1 MQYRLRSERD
11 RSCALTDLQAIA
23 LPARMELHT
32 GDDRSAEQNRL
43 MWRWLHIIG
52 TELGM
57 SIEEARRLTKL
68 TIGVPILR
76 RDSEDFC
83 VTYDRLIKPMQYE
96 DKLAAMD
103 LIDVTS
109 IMRVRQMQEFLDNLQ
124 MEYASKG
131 VQLNE

>member
-1 MQYRLRSERD
+1 MNYRIRTERQRST
-11 RSCALTDLQAIA
+11 ALADLQAIP

-43 MWRWLHIIG
+43 MWRWLQIIG
-52 TELGM
+52 GALGM
-57 SIEEARRLTKL
+57 STEEAHRLCKL

-83 VTYDRLIKPMQYE
+83 ATYDRLIKPMQYE

-109 IMRVRQMQEFLDNLQ
+109 IMRVSQMQEFLDTVQ
-124 MEYASKG
+124 REYSSKG
-131 VQLNE
+131 VALA